1 MSKKPQYDPAVTG
14 VLDGLTARKC
24 RKKANGASYPKGICS
39 AALHCGTPPPTPIIE
54 KPLYH
59 VTIPRKSF
67 DKEIEI

>member
-1 MSKKPQYDPAVTG
+1 MIVLQGPASS
-14 VLDGLTARKC
+14 TARLQGNTA
-24 RKKANGASYPKGICS
+24 KANGASYPKGICS

-54 KPLYH
+54 TPLYH